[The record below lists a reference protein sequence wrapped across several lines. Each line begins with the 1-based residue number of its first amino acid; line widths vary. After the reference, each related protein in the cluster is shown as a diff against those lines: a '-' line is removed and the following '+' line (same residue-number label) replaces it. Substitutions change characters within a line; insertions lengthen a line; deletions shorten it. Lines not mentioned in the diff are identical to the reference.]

1 MNVAIIGHGPSM
13 LLEKRGSFIDSFDFV
28 IRQKLRG
35 LQLMK
40 EHPLFFGIKTNAVS
54 GSVGQYRAIN
64 YPNAERWVFIDSRY
78 ENTNISNLVGA
89 RIAKDFCNEWNQKF
103 RDKRTKYF
111 RPDERIVSCK
121 SSDSF
126 GHRHLSSG
134 FHTIL
139 YACKLL
145 NPQKIT
151 LFGFDSLQN
160 GDFTWSLTRGESWN
174 QYPDHRWDV
183 ESLMI
188 EDVKE
193 YFQVNIEF
201 K

>member
-13 LLEKRGSFIDSFDFV
+13 LLEKRGNFIDSFDFV
-28 IRQKLRG
+28 VRQKKRG
-35 LQLMK
+35 LELMQ
-40 EHPLFFGIKTNAVS
+40 EHPLFFGAKTNAVS

-64 YPNAERWVFIDSRY
+64 HPNSERWVFIDSRY
-78 ENTNISNLVGA
+78 ENTDVSNLTGA
-89 RIAKDFCNEWNQKF
+89 WVDKNLCNEWNQKF
-103 RDKRTKYF
+103 RDKRTNYS
-111 RPDERIVSCK
+111 RPDERIVSSK

-145 NPQKIT
+145 GPQNIT
-151 LFGFDSLQN
+151 LFGFDSLQK
-160 GDFTWSLTRGESWN
+160 GEFTWSLTRGKNWN
-174 QYPDHRWDV
+174 QYPDHRWDIEFLMV
-183 ESLMI
+183 E
-188 EDVKE
+188 EVKE
-193 YFQVNIEF
+193 HFGINMEF